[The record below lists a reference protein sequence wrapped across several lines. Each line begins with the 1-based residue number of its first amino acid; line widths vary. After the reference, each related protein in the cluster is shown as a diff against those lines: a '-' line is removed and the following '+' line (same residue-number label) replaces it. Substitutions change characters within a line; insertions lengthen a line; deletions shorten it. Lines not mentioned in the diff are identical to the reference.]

1 MINIRVYLVN
11 DTFMTFQCDPCT
23 SVEDLTQK
31 IVKKLKLGDDGSLF
45 GLYESINANC
55 ISIFMILSILIDER
69 LLSPKQRIL
78 DVVSRWQAQYIYD
91 PMDYTTHLSKFVYK
105 TVLYVDTNP
114 DIPYS
119 TYLCYLQV

>member
-55 ISIFMILSILIDER
+55 ISIFM
-69 LLSPKQRIL
+69 
-78 DVVSRWQAQYIYD
+78 
-91 PMDYTTHLSKFVYK
+91 TC
-105 TVLYVDTNP
+105 LY
-114 DIPYS
+114 
-119 TYLCYLQV
+119 